1 MEKIFTSIYTYF
13 KTHLTIFYGLLFI
26 IVLALGLGASRLKIE
41 EDVTKM
47 MPNAGKAS
55 EILHTL
61 QDSKLSEKVVFLI
74 HAKNE
79 TVSAETL
86 TASANYLNERFGDS
100 LQRFVQHVRCK
111 TNDEEFLDLY
121 ALIQRNAPV
130 FLEES
135 DYIAMDSMIAEG
147 NIPKALE
154 NDYRMLSSASG
165 IVLKEQ
171 ILKDPIGITGLVLK
185 KMNQLQFND
194 NIVLQDGYFFTKD
207 MQNVLMVLTP
217 SFASNNSKVNE
228 QFIVQ
233 LKNQIAA
240 LQKAYPDCEVQYYGA
255 SPVAYSNAVQL
266 KKDTFLTL
274 TITVVGLLAFIWFY
288 FRKKR
293 IPLIVFFP
301 VLFGALLALCM
312 IAITKGSISTI
323 ALAAGCVI
331 LGIGIN
337 YALHFINHYKH
348 SHSIKDTIGDLIEPL
363 SIGSFTTVA
372 SFFSLQFVHS
382 PILADFGLFAG
393 WTLIG
398 TSIFTLLFLP
408 VFVPEFSEETTSFER
423 FTTIKYTPNKWVA
436 LGITVLTVV
445 FLFFV
450 NRVQFDSD
458 LNQLSYQTDELKGF
472 EKAMN
477 ALQGDSVKTV
487 YISTKGATLDEAL
500 NQTATLAGTLASQKE
515 NHHIEN
521 YSAISAF
528 VIPEAEQQKRIAR
541 WNAYWSDAKRQTV
554 ISGIKSA
561 SGSYHFKPEAFQVF
575 YDLLN
580 SNPKQLAKAE
590 TDLIIHSIGTEQI
603 AQTHDGYAV
612 LSSVLLK
619 KANRAVV
626 YPELEQLKGVTI
638 LDKAIVTNSLIESVY
653 TDFNKILLYTSLI
666 VFLALLISY
675 GRIELALITF
685 IPMAVTWIWILG
697 IMGLFGL
704 KFNIVNI
711 IISTFIFG
719 LGDDFSIFITDGLTQ
734 KFKSGKDVLS
744 SHKSSIFLATVTTIL
759 GLGALIFAKHPA
771 LKSIAWLS
779 MLGLL
784 CVIIIG
790 QTIQPLLYNYF
801 IQNRKEKG
809 FAPWT
814 LPTLLL
820 ASVAFMYFVIGG
832 FVLALIGFPLIY
844 LLPFPSKAK
853 RKYIY
858 HVLLSNFV
866 KSLVY
871 MMANVRKVHINKE
884 LADFSTPSVII
895 SNHQSFLDILITV
908 MQHPKIILLTNEW
921 VYNSPFF
928 GQVVKLGDYYPVADG
943 AEGAIE
949 RLQKKVSEGYSIV
962 IFPEGTRSADG
973 KMKRFKKGA
982 FFLAEQLNL
991 DIQPLLLHGINH
1003 TMGKGDFMLFNGQMT
1018 LKYLPRIKPSDTT
1031 FGVGYSERTKNI
1043 SQYFKDEFEKLRV
1056 EIEQPLYFKQ
1066 RLEMNYVYKGPVL
1079 EWYTWKKIQLENY
1092 YKTYHDVL
1100 PRQGT
1105 ITDLGCGYGYMAY
1118 MLNFICP
1125 DRVITGV
1132 DYDEPKIDVANN
1144 NYSKNPNLNFYAS
1157 SITEISFVPQDAYVI
1172 NDVLHYLKYDEQ
1184 EKVIANCIQHLNPN
1198 GILIIKDAN
1207 VEDEKGQKVTWL
1219 SEFFSTNFGF
1229 NKMGHGELF
1238 FTSQNKLQVIADKY
1252 GMTLSILEAP
1262 KYSSNTIWLL
1272 KRK

>member
-1 MEKIFTSIYTYF
+1 
-13 KTHLTIFYGLLFI
+13 
-26 IVLALGLGASRLKIE
+26 
-41 EDVTKM
+41 
-47 MPNAGKAS
+47 
-55 EILHTL
+55 
-61 QDSKLSEKVVFLI
+61 
-74 HAKNE
+74 
-79 TVSAETL
+79 
-86 TASANYLNERFGDS
+86 
-100 LQRFVQHVRCK
+100 
-111 TNDEEFLDLY
+111 
-121 ALIQRNAPV
+121 
-130 FLEES
+130 
-135 DYIAMDSMIAEG
+135 
-147 NIPKALE
+147 
-154 NDYRMLSSASG
+154 
-165 IVLKEQ
+165 
-171 ILKDPIGITGLVLK
+171 
-185 KMNQLQFND
+185 
-194 NIVLQDGYFFTKD
+194 
-207 MQNVLMVLTP
+207 
-217 SFASNNSKVNE
+217 
-228 QFIVQ
+228 
-233 LKNQIAA
+233 
-240 LQKAYPDCEVQYYGA
+240 
-255 SPVAYSNAVQL
+255 
-266 KKDTFLTL
+266 
-274 TITVVGLLAFIWFY
+274 
-288 FRKKR
+288 
-293 IPLIVFFP
+293 
-301 VLFGALLALCM
+301 
-312 IAITKGSISTI
+312 
-323 ALAAGCVI
+323 
-331 LGIGIN
+331 
-337 YALHFINHYKH
+337 
-348 SHSIKDTIGDLIEPL
+348 
-363 SIGSFTTVA
+363 
-372 SFFSLQFVHS
+372 
-382 PILADFGLFAG
+382 
-393 WTLIG
+393 
-398 TSIFTLLFLP
+398 
-408 VFVPEFSEETTSFER
+408 
-423 FTTIKYTPNKWVA
+423 
-436 LGITVLTVV
+436 
-445 FLFFV
+445 
-450 NRVQFDSD
+450 
-458 LNQLSYQTDELKGF
+458 
-472 EKAMN
+472 
-477 ALQGDSVKTV
+477 
-487 YISTKGATLDEAL
+487 
-500 NQTATLAGTLASQKE
+500 
-515 NHHIEN
+515 
-521 YSAISAF
+521 
-528 VIPEAEQQKRIAR
+528 
-541 WNAYWSDAKRQTV
+541 
-554 ISGIKSA
+554 
-561 SGSYHFKPEAFQVF
+561 
-575 YDLLN
+575 
-580 SNPKQLAKAE
+580 
-590 TDLIIHSIGTEQI
+590 
-603 AQTHDGYAV
+603 
-612 LSSVLLK
+612 
-619 KANRAVV
+619 
-626 YPELEQLKGVTI
+626 LEQLKGVTI

-719 LGDDFSIFITDGLTQ
+719 LGDDFSIFITDGLSQ
-734 KFKSGKDVLS
+734 KFKSGKDVLA

-884 LADFSTPSVII
+884 FADFSTPSVII

-1092 YKTYHDVL
+1092 YKTYHEVL
-1100 PRQGT
+1100 PRKGT

-1125 DRVITGV
+1125 DRIITG
-1132 DYDEPKIDVANN
+1132 
-1144 NYSKNPNLNFYAS
+1144 SRL
-1157 SITEISFVPQDAYVI
+1157 
-1172 NDVLHYLKYDEQ
+1172 
-1184 EKVIANCIQHLNPN
+1184 
-1198 GILIIKDAN
+1198 
-1207 VEDEKGQKVTWL
+1207 
-1219 SEFFSTNFGF
+1219 
-1229 NKMGHGELF
+1229 
-1238 FTSQNKLQVIADKY
+1238 
-1252 GMTLSILEAP
+1252 
-1262 KYSSNTIWLL
+1262 
-1272 KRK
+1272 